1 MENKIKI
8 VIIGAGP
15 TGLTAAWE
23 LVNSQNQEFEV
34 VVLEASDTVGGMA
47 KTVIHNGNIM
57 DMGGHRFF
65 SKEKR
70 VLDWWKTFLSEENK
84 DGQPSL
90 LLTNRATRIY
100 YKKAFFDY
108 PVTLNLANIKSLGFK
123 DSCQIALDYL
133 KAFIHPQKE
142 NSLEQFYINR
152 FGKKLY
158 SMFFEEYTEK
168 LCGVHPREI
177 SPKWGE
183 QRVRGL
189 SLEAILRRYKKN
201 KRSSV
206 QENKLSESQFY
217 YPKYGPGQL
226 WEAVADE
233 VVERGVQIRINCFVT
248 AIHQGEDG
256 NIDSIT
262 VQTSCGEEVV
272 NGDIFISTMPMR
284 ELILGMNQV
293 SPQITELA
301 RQIPYRAFVTMGLL
315 VDRLAIKV
323 PDCWIYV
330 QDERVKVCRIQF
342 YDNWSPYLS
351 KDREGKVFL
360 ALEYFCDKD
369 DAFWSMTE
377 EECCKFAVDEAIL
390 LGIFDENT
398 KILDYHREQIEY
410 AYPGYYG
417 VYEEMGKIRDYLAEI
432 DNLYCVGRNGQHEYW
447 NMDKCMMSAWEVVKE
462 IKHKG

>member
-1 MENKIKI
+1 MKSKKKI

-23 LVNSQNQEFEV
+23 LVNSPNQEFEV

-47 KTVIHNGNIM
+47 KTVVHNGNIM

-65 SKEKR
+65 SKETK
-70 VLDWWKTFLSEENK
+70 VIDWWKTFLSEKNK

-90 LLTNRATRIY
+90 LLTNRVTRIY

-108 PVTLNLANIKSLGFK
+108 PVTLNLANMKKLGLK
-123 DSCQIALDYL
+123 NSCQIALDYL
-133 KAFIHPQKE
+133 KAFIHPQQE
-142 NSLEQFYINR
+142 DSLEQFYINR

-183 QRVRGL
+183 QRVRGF
-189 SLEAILRRYKKN
+189 SIRAILKRRKSN
-201 KRSSV
+201 TRQNN
-206 QENKLSESQFY
+206 QENTLPESQFY
-217 YPKYGPGQL
+217 YPQYGPGQL
-226 WEAVADE
+226 WETVADE
-233 VVERGVQIRINCFVT
+233 IVGKGAQIQTNCFVT
-248 AIHQGEDG
+248 AMHQGEVG
-256 NIDSIT
+256 KIDSVT
-262 VQTSCGEEVV
+262 VQTAYGEKVV
-272 NGDIFISTMPMR
+272 EGDVFISTMPLR
-284 ELILGMNQV
+284 ELIFSMDKVPL
-293 SPQITELA
+293 QIAELA
-301 RQIPYRAFVTMGLL
+301 RKIPYRAFVTIGLL
-315 VDRLAIKV
+315 VDNLAVQV

-330 QDERVKVCRIQF
+330 QDKRVKVCRIQF

-360 ALEYFCDKD
+360 ALDYFCDKD

-377 EECCKFAVDEAIL
+377 EECCRLAVDEANL

-398 KILDYHREQIEY
+398 KVLDWHREQLEY
-410 AYPGYYG
+410 AYPGYHG
-417 VYEEMGKIRDYLAEI
+417 VYGEIGKIKSYLAEI
-432 DNLYCVGRNGQHEYW
+432 DNLYCVGRNGQHVYW
-447 NMDKCMMSAWEVVKE
+447 NMDKCMMAAWRVVE
-462 IKHKG
+462 NIR